1 MADWYYEID
10 GRREGPFDEL
20 KIQRLIA
27 SGAIR
32 PDTLVFHKGMSQ
44 PLKAIDSELY
54 TNGIVPSAWYWP
66 STSMVFG
73 ILSLGFGPFHFSTF
87 SIANMAVGGFFSI
100 TGLTLGMI
108 SMRYIKK
115 GNLPR
120 HAYPLALTGVITSTA
135 TVVLLITFFFLKFW
149 KSFVPAF

>member
-32 PDTLVFHKGMSQ
+32 PDTLVFHKGMSK
-44 PLKAIDSELY
+44 PVKAIDSELY

-66 STSMVFG
+66 TGSIIFG
-73 ILSLGFGPFHFSTF
+73 LLSFDHTPLLHFSLF
-87 SIANMAVGGFFSI
+87 PMANMITCVFFSI

-120 HAYPLALTGVITSTA
+120 HAYPLALTGVITSTVV
-135 TVVLLITFFFLKFW
+135 VVLLITSFFLKF
-149 KSFVPAF
+149 